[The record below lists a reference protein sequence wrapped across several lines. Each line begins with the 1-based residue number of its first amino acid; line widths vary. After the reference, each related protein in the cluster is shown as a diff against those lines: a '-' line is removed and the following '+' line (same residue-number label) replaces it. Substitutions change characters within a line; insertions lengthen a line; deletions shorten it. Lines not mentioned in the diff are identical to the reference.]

1 MKIELSKKTASLIA
15 VYAIAIVVYLFAFL
29 IIPFPKSA
37 ASWISFVFTLVSF
50 VSSCFVTM
58 YAFKE
63 NEPLD
68 SKVYGFPI
76 FKVGAVYAIAQFVFG
91 LLICILASFMQMP
104 VWIPLLVSVVFLAAA
119 AIGVIAAD
127 NIKDVVIEQKEAVEV
142 QTKVM
147 KTFTVDLSYVSSLTK
162 DPVLSKAVEKLAEEF
177 RFSDP
182 VSNEATE
189 KIELQLNEEVDKLAS
204 LIKDNPEE
212 AFKQIE
218 FIKSILDKRNRIAK
232 ESKR

>member
-29 IIPFPKSA
+29 IVPFPKSA
-37 ASWISFVFTLVSF
+37 ASWISFVFTLISF
-50 VSSCFVTM
+50 VSSCFITM

-76 FKVGAVYAIAQFVFG
+76 FKVGAMYAIAQFVFG

-104 VWIPLLVSVVFLAAA
+104 VWIPLLVSVVFLATAA
-119 AIGVIAAD
+119 VGVIAAD

-232 ESKR
+232 ENKR

>member
-1 MKIELSKKTASLIA
+1 MKVELSKKTASLIV

-29 IIPFPKSA
+29 IIPLPKSA
-37 ASWISFVFTLVSF
+37 ASWISFVFTLVAF
-50 VSSCFVTM
+50 ISSCFITM

-63 NEPLD
+63 DEPLD

-76 FKVGAVYAIAQFVFG
+76 FKVGAMYAIAQFVFG

-104 VWIPLLVSVVFLAAA
+104 VWIPLLVSVVFLATAA
-119 AIGVIAAD
+119 VGVIAAD
-127 NIKDVVIEQKEAVEV
+127 NIKDVVIEQEEAVEV
-142 QTKVM
+142 MTKVM

-162 DPVLSKAVEKLAEEF
+162 DPILSKAVEKLAEEF

-204 LIKDNPEE
+204 LLKDNPEE

-218 FIKSILDKRNRIAK
+218 FIKSVLDKRNRIAK

>member
-37 ASWISFVFTLVSF
+37 ASWISFVFTLVALAA
-50 VSSCFVTM
+50 SCFITM

-63 NEPLD
+63 DEPLD

-119 AIGVIAAD
+119 AVGVIAAD
-127 NIKDVVIEQKEAVEV
+127 NIKDIVIEQKEAVEV

-162 DPVLSKAVEKLAEEF
+162 DPILSKAVEKLAEEF

-204 LIKDNPEE
+204 LLKDNPEE

-218 FIKSILDKRNRIAK
+218 FIKSVLDKRNRIAK
-232 ESKR
+232 ESK

>member
-29 IIPFPKSA
+29 IVPFPKSA
-37 ASWISFVFTLVSF
+37 ASWISFVFTLVAF
-50 VSSCFVTM
+50 VSSCFITM

-76 FKVGAVYAIAQFVFG
+76 FKVGAMYAIAQFVFG

-162 DPVLSKAVEKLAEEF
+162 EPVLSKAVEKLAEEF